1 VKEHPLRRTKQT
13 ERLRK
18 IVKASQLGSNP
29 LQTTKNYK
37 NGKKWVFVYIYIH
50 SPPFEKKVMF
60 FEIIDKDLVYGS
72 DKPLIQISKGVW
84 GGCVNLSINGH
95 RV

>member
-1 VKEHPLRRTKQT
+1 MVWSSSGVKEHPLRRTKQT

-50 SPPFEKKVMF
+50 SPPLKKVKF
-60 FEIIDKDLVYGS
+60 FENIDKDLVYGS
-72 DKPLIQISKGVW
+72 DKPLIQ
-84 GGCVNLSINGH
+84 H
-95 RV
+95 RKVSGEVV